1 MIVIADD
8 LTGAAEMAG
17 IATTH
22 GLQVSLVCG
31 PSRIAAEG
39 LTVIATDTRSMTE
52 AEAVAETQR
61 VAATVSCGSQQGHD
75 ARFPRLFKK
84 TDSALRGHV
93 VAELSALMKATGKQ
107 RAIYVPANPSKGRTI
122 SHGIYYIDGIPI
134 AETAFSYDP
143 EFPALTSRLAER
155 FPEAAANGIAMPDA
169 TTLADIDAIVAG
181 ASSDTLLA
189 GGADLF
195 EAVLRQAERGWR
207 RIVLCGS
214 TQSRPLSA
222 DIVSAMPLSVYDG
235 SDDVEAWFAEA
246 QTKYVTGGCVAL
258 TIAHRHHTGK
268 STATHLRQAMAT
280 VATRLFQ
287 MQRPQELIIEGGA
300 TAFATLQ
307 QLGIGAL
314 DVVGQLAPGV
324 VRLRSH
330 DGLLVTL
337 KPGSY
342 PWGEFKVN
350 S

>member
-61 VAATVSCGSQQGHD
+61 VAAAICSSQQGHD

-122 SHGIYYIDGIPI
+122 SNGIYYIDGIPI

-214 TQSRPLSA
+214 TQSRPLS
-222 DIVSAMPLSVYDG
+222 DRKSV
-235 SDDVEAWFAEA
+235 V
-246 QTKYVTGGCVAL
+246 
-258 TIAHRHHTGK
+258 
-268 STATHLRQAMAT
+268 
-280 VATRLFQ
+280 
-287 MQRPQELIIEGGA
+287 
-300 TAFATLQ
+300 
-307 QLGIGAL
+307 
-314 DVVGQLAPGV
+314 
-324 VRLRSH
+324 
-330 DGLLVTL
+330 
-337 KPGSY
+337 
-342 PWGEFKVN
+342 
-350 S
+350 

>member
-8 LTGAAEMAG
+8 LTGAAEIAG

-22 GLQVSLVCG
+22 GLQVNLVCD
-31 PSRIAAEG
+31 PSHVAAEG

-52 AEAVAETQR
+52 AAAVAETQR
-61 VAATVSCGSQQGHD
+61 VAAIVPFSFPQGHD
-75 ARFPRLFKK
+75 ARFPLLFKK

-107 RAIYVPANPSKGRTI
+107 RAIYLPANPSKGRTI
-122 SHGIYYIDGIPI
+122 SNGIYYIDGIPI
-134 AETAFSYDP
+134 ADTAFSYDP

-155 FPEAAANGIAMPDA
+155 FPTAVANGIAMPDA
-169 TTLADIDAIVAG
+169 TTMANLDAIVAD
-181 ASSDTLLA
+181 ATCDTLLA

-195 EAVLRQAERGWR
+195 EAVLRQAEKGWR
-207 RIVLCGS
+207 RIILCGS

-222 DIVSAMPLSVYDG
+222 NIVAAMPLSVYDG
-235 SDDVEAWFAEA
+235 NDDVEAWLADA
-246 QTKYVTGGCVAL
+246 RTKYETGGCVAL

-268 STATHLRQAMAT
+268 ATATHLRQAMAT

-287 MQRPQELIIEGGA
+287 VQRPQELIVEGGA

-324 VRLRSH
+324 VRMRSH

-342 PWGEFKVN
+342 PWRSEK
-350 S
+350 